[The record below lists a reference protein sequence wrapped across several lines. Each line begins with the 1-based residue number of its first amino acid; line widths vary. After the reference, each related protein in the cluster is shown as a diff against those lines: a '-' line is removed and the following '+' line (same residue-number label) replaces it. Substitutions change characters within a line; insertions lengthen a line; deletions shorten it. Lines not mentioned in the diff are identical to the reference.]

1 MRSAFLYVTLVQGQH
16 QTLDG
21 NHHQG
26 QKEQDNVNCTVVSAE
41 SHAVDIR
48 FSGET
53 ERSAMET
60 AFVALG
66 NGDSSTQCSDVDDDD
81 DEEEETDVKEGSWI
95 TNLPVSPT
103 IVQRQPAFATT
114 NGDVVLPN
122 SDQPTFGNVRVQK
135 SRNVRLVNQTC
146 YNSPVTIKQ
155 FVYTNLTPNQDASRA
170 SDNTS
175 DLPTRKNNGTPN
187 DGCIFPQ
194 NTKLNKVTQW
204 FWTWKRAVL
213 SCVITLILLAIV
225 VPITVHFTHQS
236 DASVP
241 LEIPTSSNEESFLPS
256 VRPTTGTTRS
266 LPTPV
271 PTRPSGTPSGTNT
284 ACKAPPQ
291 PQNGR
296 WKLHRSQCSDG
307 QDCDVPEGTKLGL
320 GSHLVYFCDS
330 GYKIRG
336 LTDVSSIEG
345 KWLNIP
351 VCTAILCKALAASS
365 IRSECLYNDDWISCK
380 SPVPP
385 KTKATLSCEKSY
397 RPETNLLSGQK
408 TNVRCNANGE
418 WKPEPMRCVPDV
430 RVPKPNNDT
439 AADVSWAWS

>member
-1 MRSAFLYVTLVQGQH
+1 MISHCDSNPAQYERNRRFGHLVHALGRAAGGDPKASSARTETSHCILCACKTVHPPTAGGINDVSKIRSAFLYVTLVQGQH

-53 ERSAMET
+53 ERSATET

-225 VPITVHFTHQS
+225 VPIT
-236 DASVP
+236 
-241 LEIPTSSNEESFLPS
+241 
-256 VRPTTGTTRS
+256 
-266 LPTPV
+266 
-271 PTRPSGTPSGTNT
+271 
-284 ACKAPPQ
+284 
-291 PQNGR
+291 
-296 WKLHRSQCSDG
+296 
-307 QDCDVPEGTKLGL
+307 
-320 GSHLVYFCDS
+320 
-330 GYKIRG
+330 
-336 LTDVSSIEG
+336 
-345 KWLNIP
+345 
-351 VCTAILCKALAASS
+351 CTFHSS
-365 IRSECLYNDDWISCK
+365 IRRIGPPRNSNLIERGVIFTVGATNNRNYTIATDSRTNTSFWDTFWHKHCLQST
-380 SPVPP
+380 S
-385 KTKATLSCEKSY
+385 ATAKRSLEITSIAML
-397 RPETNLLSGQK
+397 RWTGL
-408 TNVRCNANGE
+408 
-418 WKPEPMRCVPDV
+418 
-430 RVPKPNNDT
+430 
-439 AADVSWAWS
+439 